1 MKSILMD
8 KEFDLAVFDMDGV
21 LVDVESSWVWVHNH
35 FNVNNDHSLK
45 KYLQGE
51 IDDLE
56 FIRRDIELWR
66 NKDEG
71 LDKNDI
77 RSILS
82 DVPVMKGYSEC
93 LEELNKKRYKTA
105 IISGGLK
112 PLAEDIGSEYFDI
125 IKANDV
131 EEIDGRLSGEG
142 ILQVK
147 LNDKGTVFNELLN
160 ELDIQH
166 KNCIAVGNSFIDAPM
181 LEKAGLGIAFD
192 PADARVKEAAD
203 VIIEE
208 KNLCR
213 ILKHI

>member
-1 MKSILMD
+1 MD
-8 KEFDLAVFDMDGV
+8 KDFELAVFDMDGV

-66 NKDEG
+66 NKDDE

-82 DVPVMKGYSEC
+82 DVPLMDGYSRC
-93 LEELNKKRYKTA
+93 LEKLNQKQYKTA

-112 PLAEDIGSEYFDI
+112 PLAEEIGSEYFDI

-131 EEIDGRLSGEG
+131 EENDGKLSGEG
-142 ILQVK
+142 ILEVK
-147 LNDKGTVFNELLN
+147 LNDKGSVFEELLN
-160 ELDIQH
+160 ELDIEY
-166 KNCIAVGNSFIDAPM
+166 KKCIAVGNSFIDVPM

-192 PADARVKEAAD
+192 PADAKVRRAAD
-203 VIIEE
+203 VVIEE
-208 KNLCR
+208 KDLCSV
-213 ILKHI
+213 LDHI

>member
-1 MKSILMD
+1 MMD

>member
-1 MKSILMD
+1 MD
-8 KEFDLAVFDMDGV
+8 KEFELAVFDMDGV

-35 FNVNNDHSLK
+35 FNVNNDHSLR
-45 KYLQGE
+45 KYLQGK

-66 NKDEG
+66 NKDDE

-82 DVPVMKGYSEC
+82 DVPLMDGYNRC
-93 LEELNKKRYKTA
+93 LEKLKQKRYKTA

-112 PLAEDIGSEYFDI
+112 PLANEIGSEYFDI

-131 EEIDGRLSGEG
+131 EENDGKLSGEG
-142 ILQVK
+142 VLEVK
-147 LNDKGTVFNELLN
+147 LNDKGSVFDELLQ
-160 ELDIQH
+160 ELDIDND
-166 KNCIAVGNSFIDAPM
+166 KCIAVGNSFIDAPM
-181 LEKAGLGIAFD
+181 LKKAGLGIAFD
-192 PADARVKEAAD
+192 PADAKVRRAAD
-203 VIIEE
+203 VVIEE

-213 ILKHI
+213 ILDHI

>member
-1 MKSILMD
+1 MEKD
-8 KEFDLAVFDMDGV
+8 FELAVFDMDGV

-66 NKDEG
+66 SRDDE

-77 RSILS
+77 KSILS
-82 DVPVMKGYSEC
+82 DVPIMNGYSRC
-93 LEELNKKRYKTA
+93 LEKLNQKQYKTA

-112 PLAEDIGSEYFDI
+112 PLAEEIGSEYFDI
-125 IKANDV
+125 IKANDI
-131 EEIDGRLSGEG
+131 EEVDGKLSGEG
-142 ILQVK
+142 ILEVK
-147 LNDKGTVFNELLN
+147 LNDKGSVFEELLN
-160 ELDIQH
+160 ELDIDN
-166 KNCIAVGNSFIDAPM
+166 KKCIAVGNSFIDVPM

-192 PADARVKEAAD
+192 PADAKVRRAAD
-203 VIIEE
+203 VVIEE
-208 KNLCR
+208 KDLCSV
-213 ILKHI
+213 LDHI